1 MTTEQHIQ
9 RLFNDTCKRFGLLA
23 DGDHILV
30 GLSGGKDS
38 MALLELLAERS
49 RVWVPRFKVS
59 ACYVRMENIPY
70 RSDESYLHEFATK
83 LGVPFHIRSTSFDAA
98 TDHRHTPCFLCSW
111 NRRRQLFQ
119 LAQELGCNKIAL
131 GHHLDDVMQTALLNL
146 TFQGSFS
153 SMPPSM
159 PMDKFPITIIRPL
172 CRIREHELQ
181 AWSEAKGYRRQLRQ
195 CPHEDA
201 THRAEARRIVQTLE
215 DMNPEFPFSIVHAL
229 EQKERYLETT

>member
-1 MTTEQHIQ
+1 MTTQQHIQ
-9 RLFNDTCKRFGLLA
+9 RLFNDTCKRFELLA

-49 RVWVPRFKVS
+49 RVWVPRYKVS

-70 RSDESYLHEFATK
+70 HSDEAYLQQFASD
-83 LGVPFHIRSTSFDAA
+83 LGVPFHVRSASFDAS

-119 LAQELGCNKIAL
+119 IAQQLGCNKIAL

-146 TFQGSFS
+146 IYQGSFS
-153 SMPPSM
+153 SMPPAMS
-159 PMDKFPITIIRPL
+159 MDKFPIILIRPL
-172 CRIREHELQ
+172 CRIRERELQ
-181 AWSEAKGYRRQLRQ
+181 AWAEEKGYRKQLRN
-195 CPHEDA
+195 CPYEDA
-201 THRAEARRIVQTLE
+201 TRRADARRIIEELE
-215 DMNPEFPFSIVHAL
+215 AMNPEFPFSLIHAL
-229 EQKERYLETT
+229 EARGSHE